1 MFHALLTPRIS
12 CRALRPVTVALVALA
27 ALAGMLALPAHAPA
41 VDLPPGFEESMAF
54 TDLDQPISM
63 QFSQDGRVF
72 VAEKSGIIKVFDGM
86 GDTTPTT
93 FADLR
98 TQVHNYWDRGL
109 MSLALHPNFPATPY
123 AYVYYVADAP
133 IGGTAPT
140 WGDQCPTPPG
150 GTDDGCVVSGRIS
163 KLTVS
168 GNTVTSEQVLVA
180 GLVPAVPEPRR
191 RRTRVR
197 RRRLPLLLGR

>member
-1 MFHALLTPRIS
+1 MFHALRTPRIS

-41 VDLPPGFEESMAF
+41 VNLPPGFEESMAF
-54 TDLDQPISM
+54 TDLEQPISM

-86 GDTTPTT
+86 GDTTPTV

-133 IGGTAPT
+133 IGGTAPH
-140 WGDQCPTPPG
+140 
-150 GTDDGCVVSGRIS
+150 
-163 KLTVS
+163 
-168 GNTVTSEQVLVA
+168 
-180 GLVPAVPEPRR
+180 
-191 RRTRVR
+191 
-197 RRRLPLLLGR
+197 LGRPVPDSAGRHR

>member
-41 VDLPPGFEESMAF
+41 VNLPPGFEESMAF

-109 MSLALHPNFPATPY
+109 MSLALHPNFPATP
-123 AYVYYVADAP
+123 V
-133 IGGTAPT
+133 
-140 WGDQCPTPPG
+140 
-150 GTDDGCVVSGRIS
+150 
-163 KLTVS
+163 
-168 GNTVTSEQVLVA
+168 
-180 GLVPAVPEPRR
+180 
-191 RRTRVR
+191 RVR
-197 RRRLPLLLGR
+197 LLRGRRADRRHRPHLGRPVPDAARRHR

>member
-1 MFHALLTPRIS
+1 
-12 CRALRPVTVALVALA
+12 
-27 ALAGMLALPAHAPA
+27 MLALPAHAPA

-54 TDLDQPISM
+54 TGLDQPISM

-133 IGGTAPT
+133 
-140 WGDQCPTPPG
+140 D
-150 GTDDGCVVSGRIS
+150 
-163 KLTVS
+163 
-168 GNTVTSEQVLVA
+168 
-180 GLVPAVPEPRR
+180 RR
-191 RRTRVR
+191 HR
-197 RRRLPLLLGR
+197 PHLGRPVPDSARRHR